1 MSNMDVKK
9 FSMNII
15 KMRSIYRDNLSL
27 SNDETDYI
35 YKIILKEICGIDPI
49 KIALEP
55 KFNLSKESEDTLVQK
70 MKMITNHY
78 PIDYIINKK
87 NFYGND
93 FYIDES
99 VLIPRPETEELV
111 DWLINDHLNIDIQ
124 KRVIDLCT
132 GSGCIGISI
141 DINNNYL
148 DVTICDIS
156 NQALKVCEI
165 NKKNLNSKVKII
177 ELDLNLI
184 SRENKKYD
192 IIISN
197 PPYIP
202 PSESDLLDK
211 NVKYEPDI
219 ALFTPKDNPLHFYEK
234 IFEFASL
241 NLSNN
246 GIIYLEINPN
256 FIKEFNQLLTNYS
269 VNHVNFKNDFR
280 GKKRLV
286 KVIF

>member
-1 MSNMDVKK
+1 MSYMDVKK

-15 KMRSIYRDNLSL
+15 EMRSIYRDNLNL
-27 SNDETDYI
+27 SNDESDYI
-35 YKIILKEICGIDPI
+35 YKIILREICGIDPI

-55 KFNLSKESEDTLVQK
+55 NFNLSKVSEDTLLQK
-70 MKMITNHY
+70 MKMIINDY

-93 FYIDES
+93 FYVDES

-111 DWLINDHLNIDIQ
+111 DWLINDHLNIDKK

-148 DVTICDIS
+148 DVTISDIS
-156 NQALKVCEI
+156 NYALKVCEI
-165 NKKNLNSKVKII
+165 NKKKLNSKVKIT

-197 PPYIP
+197 PPYLP

-219 ALFTPKDNPLHFYEK
+219 ALYTPKDNPMHFYEK

-256 FIKEFNQLLTNYS
+256 YTKEFNQLLTNYS
-269 VNHVNFKNDFR
+269 VNHVNFKDDFR
-280 GKKRLV
+280 GKKRLA

>member
-9 FSMNII
+9 FNMNIVE
-15 KMRSIYRDNLSL
+15 MRSIYRDNLSL
-27 SNDETDYI
+27 SNDESDYI

-49 KIALEP
+49 NIALEP
-55 KFNLSKESEDTLVQK
+55 KFNLSKESEDTLLQK

-93 FYIDES
+93 FYVNES

-111 DWLINDHLNIDIQ
+111 DWLIQDHYNIDSQ
-124 KRVIDLCT
+124 KSVIDLCT

-165 NKKNLNSKVKII
+165 NKKNLDSKVKII

-184 SRENKKYD
+184 SRVNKKYD

-211 NVKYEPDI
+211 NVKHEPDI

>member
-1 MSNMDVKK
+1 MSYMDVKK

-15 KMRSIYRDNLSL
+15 EMRSIYRDNLNL
-27 SNDETDYI
+27 SNDESDYI
-35 YKIILKEICGIDPI
+35 YKIILREICGIDPI

-55 KFNLSKESEDTLVQK
+55 NFNLSKVSEDTLLQK
-70 MKMITNHY
+70 MKMIINDY

-93 FYIDES
+93 FYVNES

-111 DWLINDHLNIDIQ
+111 DWLINDNINIDNK

-148 DVTICDIS
+148 DVTISDIS
-156 NQALKVCEI
+156 NKALKVCEI
-165 NKKNLNSKVKII
+165 NKKNLKSKVKII

-197 PPYIP
+197 PPYLP

-211 NVKYEPDI
+211 NVKYEPNI
-219 ALFTPKDNPLHFYEK
+219 ALYTPKDNPLHFYEK

-269 VNHVNFKNDFR
+269 VNHVNFKDDFR

>member
-27 SNDETDYI
+27 SNDESDYI

-55 KFNLSKESEDTLVQK
+55 KFNLSKELEDTLLQK
-70 MKMITNHY
+70 MKMIINHY

-93 FYIDES
+93 FYVDES

-111 DWLINDHLNIDIQ
+111 EWLINDHLNIDNQ

-148 DVTICDIS
+148 DVTISDIS
-156 NQALKVCEI
+156 NKALKVCEI

>member
-1 MSNMDVKK
+1 MERVI
-9 FSMNII
+9 NII
-15 KMRSIYRDNLSL
+15 PYFLNRLKGCATNNEITNWAYLSIENVLGLNRSDC
-27 SNDETDYI
+27 
-35 YKIILKEICGIDPI
+35 ILQSELK
-49 KIALEP
+49 
-55 KFNLSKESEDTLVQK
+55 LSKEVANRFVSIVDELIK
-70 MKMITNHY
+70 SR
-78 PIDYIINKK
+78 PIQHIIGEVKFCGFNLKV
-87 NFYGND
+87 D
-93 FYIDES
+93 HS
-99 VLIPRPETEELV
+99 ALIPRPETEELV
-111 DWLINDHLNIDIQ
+111 DWLINDNLNIDNK

-148 DVTICDIS
+148 DVTISDIS
-156 NQALKVCEI
+156 NKALKVCEI

>member
-1 MSNMDVKK
+1 MSYMDVKK
-9 FSMNII
+9 FNMNII
-15 KMRSIYRDNLSL
+15 EMRGIYRDNLSF
-27 SNDETDYI
+27 SNDESDYI

-55 KFNLSKESEDTLVQK
+55 KFNLSKESEDTLLEK

-93 FYIDES
+93 FYVNES

-111 DWLINDHLNIDIQ
+111 DWLINDNINIDNK

-148 DVTICDIS
+148 DVTISDIS
-156 NQALKVCEI
+156 NKALKVCEI

-256 FIKEFNQLLTNYS
+256 YTKEFNQLLTNYS
-269 VNHVNFKNDFR
+269 VNHVNFKDDFR
-280 GKKRLV
+280 GKKRLA

>member
-9 FSMNII
+9 FNMNII

-27 SNDETDYI
+27 SNDESDYI

-55 KFNLSKESEDTLVQK
+55 KFNLSKESEDTLLEK

-93 FYIDES
+93 FYVNES

-111 DWLINDHLNIDIQ
+111 DWLINDNLNIDNK

-256 FIKEFNQLLTNYS
+256 YTKEFNQLLTNYS
-269 VNHVNFKNDFR
+269 VNHVNFKDDFR
-280 GKKRLV
+280 GKKRLA

>member
-1 MSNMDVKK
+1 MSYMDVKK
-9 FSMNII
+9 FNMNII
-15 KMRSIYRDNLSL
+15 EMRGIYRDNLSF
-27 SNDETDYI
+27 SNDESDYI

-55 KFNLSKESEDTLVQK
+55 KFNLSKESEDTLLQK

-93 FYIDES
+93 FYVNES

-111 DWLINDHLNIDIQ
+111 DWLINDHLNIDNQ

-148 DVTICDIS
+148 DVTISDIS
-156 NQALKVCEI
+156 NKALKVCEI

-256 FIKEFNQLLTNYS
+256 YTKEFNQLLTNYS
-269 VNHVNFKNDFR
+269 VNHVNFKDDFR
-280 GKKRLV
+280 GKKRLA

>member
-1 MSNMDVKK
+1 MSYMDVKK
-9 FSMNII
+9 ISMNII
-15 KMRSIYRDNLSL
+15 EMRSIYRENLSL
-27 SNDETDYI
+27 TNNESDYI
-35 YKIILKEICGIDPI
+35 YKIILKELCEIDPI

-55 KFNLSKESEDTLVQK
+55 NFNLSTKSVNTLIQK
-70 MKMITNHY
+70 MKIIMDDY

-93 FYIDES
+93 FYVDEN

-111 DWLINDHLNIDIQ
+111 DWLIDDHHDIDH
-124 KRVIDLCT
+124 KKSVIDLCT

-141 DINNNYL
+141 DIRNIYL

-156 NQALKVCEI
+156 TQALKVCEI
-165 NKKNLNSKVKII
+165 NKKNLNSSVQII
-177 ELDLNLI
+177 ELDLNLV
-184 SRENKKYD
+184 SKVNKKYD

-202 PSESDLLDK
+202 PSESNRLDK

-219 ALFTPKDNPLHFYEK
+219 ALFTPKNNPLHFYEK
-234 IFEFASL
+234 ILDFAL
-241 NLSNN
+241 TNLSKN
-246 GIIYLEINPN
+246 GKIYLEINPN
-256 FIKEFNQLLTNYS
+256 FTKEFNQLLTNYS
-269 VNHVNFKNDFR
+269 INHVNFRDDFR

-286 KVIF
+286 KLIF